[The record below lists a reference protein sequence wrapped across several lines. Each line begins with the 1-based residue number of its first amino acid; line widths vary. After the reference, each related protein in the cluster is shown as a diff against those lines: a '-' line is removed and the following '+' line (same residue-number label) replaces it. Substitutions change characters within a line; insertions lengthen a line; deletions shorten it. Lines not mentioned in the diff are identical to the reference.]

1 MQAVAH
7 LAHCKGEDEKSSFA
21 AAAAKLDAIEV
32 PEVPSPESCG
42 SAAVCPPSS
51 TNLDVVLSCS
61 QPRYSS
67 ADNGSCACTSSEHE
81 TVLSEGVQGSG
92 RASGQKGICY
102 QHGSNQ
108 GDLSETASGEARHV
122 EHPWDELVDS
132 DSQSLPHSP
141 AACSSFSSGAVSR
154 SPSVSAPHSVLTWA
168 VQQQPHEAAA
178 DQSMP
183 GSRQTS
189 PGQANVLFIAKLQLP
204 SLPSN
209 ESQPGTDSHGAE
221 SLPNFERPRHVHWQL
236 QQHVTGAQQQTVCPG
251 QSKHAQH
258 SLATPRMG
266 LKEDLGGSNQGTTRV
281 AAGKGRGSKHLLMS
295 SLDMDAYFGNV
306 ANDSHPQA
314 ARAGHMT
321 GQPHMSVLLH
331 HSESFEQLSQS
342 IPDPFAEGYTHAKHD
357 RVSAKSGWTPPKV
370 RRVQSKSGK
379 GLAKSGQ
386 TLSTPDSN
394 QVSSSREISKSDQTH
409 AKISTSSGHPVMR
422 EVAKVAQGSWN
433 SDIAVLSAAPQYVR
447 GSDSRGQLYNTAW
460 QSGLAGAV
468 TASASAPNS
477 PLPVKQATG
486 KKSHRATFA
495 GSQQLGVLHHKALQQ
510 PFGIIAQQVQS
521 LSECQALPSGNDS
534 QLGGHSPQDLGWQ
547 WEKEEQQSP
556 PEAEQRFQ
564 HDSKLG
570 SHPVSKWQ
578 QQQQEEEQQMP
589 VEVQQGCQSESQL
602 GSQGQQQE
610 GEDPFKASAMFPVYA
625 ELAGSRPLTDCTN
638 QLASTGIQSHQHGYM
653 PHTVAQS
660 RQSRHASKSA
670 ADVNK
675 AANSVLALHQASAKS
690 AYSGQQACGPTSA
703 VEPMPAQRL
712 TCSAPDAA
720 AVLTSLSEADF
731 WQAARADLTD
741 TAETVKHRSRLCYS
755 LLMASTPVKVHQMK
769 AFGGSMAQT
778 PKLAMHQAHDSGI
791 TPLLDHGGGIKPCRH
806 QMDIE
811 DEDDPM
817 KADWGL

>member
-1 MQAVAH
+1 M
-7 LAHCKGEDEKSSFA
+7 
-21 AAAAKLDAIEV
+21 
-32 PEVPSPESCG
+32 
-42 SAAVCPPSS
+42 
-51 TNLDVVLSCS
+51 
-61 QPRYSS
+61 
-67 ADNGSCACTSSEHE
+67 
-81 TVLSEGVQGSG
+81 
-92 RASGQKGICY
+92 
-102 QHGSNQ
+102 
-108 GDLSETASGEARHV
+108 
-122 EHPWDELVDS
+122 
-132 DSQSLPHSP
+132 
-141 AACSSFSSGAVSR
+141 
-154 SPSVSAPHSVLTWA
+154 
-168 VQQQPHEAAA
+168 
-178 DQSMP
+178 
-183 GSRQTS
+183 
-189 PGQANVLFIAKLQLP
+189 
-204 SLPSN
+204 
-209 ESQPGTDSHGAE
+209 
-221 SLPNFERPRHVHWQL
+221 
-236 QQHVTGAQQQTVCPG
+236 
-251 QSKHAQH
+251 
-258 SLATPRMG
+258 
-266 LKEDLGGSNQGTTRV
+266 

-422 EVAKVAQGSWN
+422 EVAKVAQGSWKSDGCQSLSDMTACHTDTDRPDLQLGSIRQSKAQAEASN
-433 SDIAVLSAAPQYVR
+433 TAEAAPSSMTTSQSKADASSSLAAVNRHSVEQAQQQEQQQQQAVCVRERELALHHSTTAGIPAGTQQTAAAAAAAAAANTDKAGKRSSAVQGAWPLIPHVTRLRHGQQLRQAAAEAAAVAAGQAAKAESAVTLRTPPTIAFNSKAARHAMAAAEAAAAAASLTGGQVMGAVSRSQEEPNQGCIGQGPRAGQLHASAPASPMNAGKKPSSVLHKACHGLLPTVGRCTDCSSDIAVLSAAPQYVR

-791 TPLLDHGGGIKPCRH
+791 TPLLGMLILHVPASTACCSSQVAATQLH
-806 QMDIE
+806 TALCM
-811 DEDDPM
+811 
-817 KADWGL
+817 AC